1 MSGAPAVAE
10 VTPKAD
16 AADAT
21 DALAVTDGSVHV
33 GTIVERHGKHF
44 AFDAA
49 GKHVG
54 TFATRTQAV
63 RSIPQVR
70 P

>member
-10 VTPKAD
+10 VTPK
-16 AADAT
+16 ADAT

-33 GTIVERHGKHF
+33 GTMVERHGKHF
-44 AFDAA
+44 AFHAN

-54 TFATRTQAV
+54 TFTTRTQAV